1 MNHEMPRPS
10 FLATLLLLASL
21 TAQTKEP
28 DPGLVE
34 RTIAR
39 LSVADGKTADDAMI
53 ALIRGDRAS
62 VPLLRAV
69 LARKPGAAAT
79 ERAQRALR
87 ICEID
92 APIENGVKT
101 GLVADQ
107 AKLLPGNPLQ
117 LTSTICNVT
126 DAPIAMFLG
135 MSYSGNV
142 LQNGLAL
149 AQQVPPETEGAHAGM
164 VHARLGSVGF
174 CGTGAGPIVVVVKP
188 WTAVEFVTPL
198 EYRIEP
204 KPNDHC
210 QHDGPHLAAPWV
222 FLPLAPAKR
231 RIRLQVDHKVVS
243 SHPRGMV
250 EPEAKANWNGRL
262 RSNVIAIELGDELVR

>member
-1 MNHEMPRPS
+1 MSRRRLLVP
-10 FLATLLLLASL
+10 LLLIASL
-21 TAQTKEP
+21 TAQTKVP
-28 DPGLVE
+28 DPGLIE

-39 LSVADGKTADDAMI
+39 LSVADARTADDAMI

-101 GLVADQ
+101 GLVADHE
-107 AKLLPGNPLQ
+107 KLRPGNPLQ

-126 DAPIAMFLG
+126 DAPIALFLG

-149 AQQVPPETEGAHAGM
+149 AQQVPLETEGTRDGL
-164 VHARLGSVGF
+164 VHARLGNVGF
-174 CGTGAGPIVVVVKP
+174 CGTGACPIVVVVKP
-188 WTAVEFVTPL
+188 WTAVEFVLPL
-198 EYRIEP
+198 EYRTEP
-204 KPNDHC
+204 KPQDHC
-210 QHDGPHLAAPWV
+210 PHDGPHLAAPWV
-222 FLPLAPAKR
+222 FLPLAPEKR
-231 RIRLQVDHKVVS
+231 RVRLQLDHQVVAS
-243 SHPRGMV
+243 SAQGMV

-262 RSNVIAIELGDELVR
+262 RSNVIVIELSDQPVR